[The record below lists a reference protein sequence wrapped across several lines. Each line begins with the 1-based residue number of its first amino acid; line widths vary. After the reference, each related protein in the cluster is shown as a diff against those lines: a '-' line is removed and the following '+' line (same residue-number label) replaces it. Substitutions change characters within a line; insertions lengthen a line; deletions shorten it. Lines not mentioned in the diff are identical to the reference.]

1 MDEIMS
7 QEVLEFINNFDK
19 DYLEGKSY
27 IFEKFEYDDFTLE
40 EQKYIFDN
48 LKTKQKCQLYVPA
61 K

>member
-1 MDEIMS
+1 MTND
-7 QEVLEFINNFDK
+7 VNKFINDFK
-19 DYLEGKSY
+19 DSKISKIE
-27 IFEKFEYDDFTLE
+27 IFEAFEYDVFTLE

>member
-1 MDEIMS
+1 MHLKNVERGIKMNEEIMS

-40 EQKYIFDN
+40 
-48 LKTKQKCQLYVPA
+48 
-61 K
+61 